1 VAQLKPLAKKGT
13 APPGSAWSYWLG
25 RIFVATWIG
34 YAGFYFC
41 RRNIP
46 WTPLPAT
53 GHAGHSAADWM
64 SSLAYLLLVFGAGY
78 TAGGVVGGWAAD
90 RFGGRRTLLFGGLLS
105 FLSTALLMTPA
116 PVALI
121 MLLQVLNGFGQGFG
135 WPALVKLFSVWMPR
149 RQLAV
154 GMAWWSTS
162 YALGS
167 FLANALATAL
177 STVDTFSISTGSRL
191 SIMVPSILLLAT
203 TLYFYNRVRDFPA
216 DAGLVVAEAPTSANG
231 SGWRDVL
238 RNPEIHLLAAFYFFL
253 KLTRYALLFWLPLYI
268 LETQHSHGSSAL
280 MLSSLFELTGFLG
293 ALAASYASE
302 RWFGARR
309 YPVGAIMLFL
319 AAFVFLLHPVVSTA
333 GAVATGISIS
343 LIGILIFGPDVLMST
358 IAVIEAV
365 PPAEAGR
372 GSGYVNAVGSLGQMI
387 SPVLVAFLSHRF
399 GWNSVFTL
407 FVVCSLIAAALL
419 ATRWNGAP
427 ADDGLVAQYI

>member
-1 VAQLKPLAKKGT
+1 MALLTQPAKTGR
-13 APPGSAWSYWLG
+13 APSSAGSDWLG

-53 GHAGHSAADWM
+53 GHAGHAADWM
-64 SSLAYLLLVFGAGY
+64 SSLAYLLLVFSGGY
-78 TAGGVVGGWAAD
+78 TLGGFVGGWAAD
-90 RFGGRRTLLFGGLLS
+90 RFGSRRTLLFGGLLS
-105 FLSTALLMTPA
+105 FVSTALLITHA
-116 PVALI
+116 HVAVI
-121 MLLQVLNGFGQGFG
+121 MLLEVLNGFGQGFG
-135 WPALVKLFSVWMPR
+135 WPAIVKLFSVWMPR
-149 RQLAV
+149 RQLAI
-154 GMAWWSTS
+154 GLAWWSTS

-167 FLANALATAL
+167 FLANALATGL
-177 STVDTFSISTGSRL
+177 STMDTFSISTGSRL
-191 SIMVPSILLLAT
+191 SILVPSILMLAT
-203 TLYFYNRVRDFPA
+203 TLYFYRGVRDSPA
-216 DAGLVVAEAPTSANG
+216 DAGLPMEETVVPHDGTS
-231 SGWRDVL
+231 WRDVL
-238 RNPEIHLLAAFYFFL
+238 RNPEIQLLAAFYFFL

-268 LETQHSHGSSAL
+268 LETQQSHGSSAL
-280 MLSSLFELTGFLG
+280 TLSSLFELTGFLG

-302 RWFGARR
+302 KWFGSRR

-319 AAFVFLLHPVVSTA
+319 AAFVFLLHPLVSAA

-365 PPAEAGR
+365 PPSQAGR
-372 GSGYVNAVGSLGQMI
+372 AGGYVNAVGSLGQMV
-387 SPVLVAFLSHRF
+387 SPVLVAFLSHMF

-419 ATRWNGAP
+419 ATRWSGP
-427 ADDGLVAQYI
+427 RTEEGLSAQYT